1 MTHDSKPVTFRW
13 LCPTCG
19 TDHTFTESDLKKAR
33 EIAKGPIPALWCR
46 VCGSDQTIPDLATEI
61 AAWER
66 ERKGP

>member
-1 MTHDSKPVTFRW
+1 MTHDSKPATFRW

-19 TDHTFTESDLKKAR
+19 TDHTFTEFDLKKAR

-61 AAWER
+61 AAWDR
-66 ERKGP
+66 ERKGT